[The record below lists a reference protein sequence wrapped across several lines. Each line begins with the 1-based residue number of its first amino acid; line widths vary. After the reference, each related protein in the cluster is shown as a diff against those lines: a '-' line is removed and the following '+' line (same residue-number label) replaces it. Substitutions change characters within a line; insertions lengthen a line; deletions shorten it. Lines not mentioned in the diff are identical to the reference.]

1 MITIQ
6 VEVDGELIRYE
17 DISDRNLEQMAHFN
31 NILLK
36 PFVSDMNEHFGEAD
50 ETGFEAIDY
59 AYSLAQ
65 DVFNEIAAQDTA
77 WSVFSIMFVFLYFC
91 FHLRSLFLAT
101 IGITIVLFS
110 FPLTVVIAKA
120 CTIHYFTTLHMLM
133 IFIVLGIAAD
143 DIFVFYDAWR

>member
-1 MITIQ
+1 
-6 VEVDGELIRYE
+6 
-17 DISDRNLEQMAHFN
+17 
-31 NILLK
+31 
-36 PFVSDMNEHFGEAD
+36 MNERLGEPD
-50 ETGFEAIDY
+50 ETGFEAMEY

-65 DVFNEIAAQDTA
+65 DIFNDIAAKDTA
-77 WSVFSIMFVFLYFC
+77 WSVFSVTFVFLYFC
-91 FHLRSLFLAT
+91 FHLRSLFLGT

-120 CTIHYFTTLHMLM
+120 CTIYFFTTLHTLI